1 VTVPSIDSSSSEF
14 AAERPA
20 GGQEISIDSK
30 RRRKCGQCRVE
41 SRGKMLNTD
50 LLPAKLLFDRFSLD
64 GNFYVSNKMV
74 SNAYH
79 LPDNDKIV
87 LFLRQLMP
95 FCNDKS

>member
-1 VTVPSIDSSSSEF
+1 LLLSAPRAGRRYRSIASDGANAGSV
-14 AAERPA
+14 ALRAEGR
-20 GGQEISIDSK
+20 
-30 RRRKCGQCRVE
+30 C
-41 SRGKMLNTD
+41 LD
-50 LLPAKLLFDRFSLD
+50 LLPAKLLFDRLSLD

>member
-1 VTVPSIDSSSSEF
+1 
-14 AAERPA
+14 
-20 GGQEISIDSK
+20 
-30 RRRKCGQCRVE
+30 
-41 SRGKMLNTD
+41 MLNTD
-50 LLPAKLLFDRFSLD
+50 LLPAKLLFDRLSLD